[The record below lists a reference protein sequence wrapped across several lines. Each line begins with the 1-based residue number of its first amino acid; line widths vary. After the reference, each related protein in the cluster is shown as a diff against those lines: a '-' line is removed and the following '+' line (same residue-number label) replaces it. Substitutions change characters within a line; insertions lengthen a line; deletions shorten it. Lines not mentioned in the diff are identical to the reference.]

1 MSMVVRV
8 LLVAALI
15 LSIIVPFGA
24 YFLGEKSHLR
34 ATASSSLEPWYWHLF
49 FPLAEQAAYRLL
61 RLPQMWQRQ
70 ARPQADFLPVSAIS
84 RQLWQQAFPVSV
96 PVSR

>member
-24 YFLGEKSHLR
+24 YFLLVN
-34 ATASSSLEPWYWHLF
+34 ASVLYPASP
-49 FPLAEQAAYRLL
+49 A
-61 RLPQMWQRQ
+61 
-70 ARPQADFLPVSAIS
+70 
-84 RQLWQQAFPVSV
+84 
-96 PVSR
+96 